1 MVIDYF
7 RFSIDYWGGDWR
19 RGGVC
24 WREETWPR
32 AIGDLGLGKKKEKTR
47 LAMSRRRRTV
57 VIVVCVLAAGAAVW
71 LDRGAGSGLRRA
83 IVRRWPRD
91 DIEKYEGR
99 RFLVVNIVDGD
110 TLDIDIADGEYE
122 HTRVRLLGIDT
133 PETGGGKG
141 EGMYYGPEATEFA
154 EALALGKDVTV
165 ILDEKSPTRD
175 RYGRLLAHLELED
188 GRSVNEE
195 LVGEGFAYADLRFAN
210 DRFERYVG
218 LQEEAVR
225 AKKGLWQQVTKEQL
239 PKWLQRQW
247 PDN

>member
-1 MVIDYF
+1 LDM
-7 RFSIDYWGGDWR
+7 
-19 RGGVC
+19 
-24 WREETWPR
+24 
-32 AIGDLGLGKKKEKTR
+32 KKTKAR
-47 LAMSRRRRTV
+47 LAMSRQRRTV

-71 LDRGAGSGLRRA
+71 LDRGAGSGLRRT

-91 DIEKYEGR
+91 DVEKYEGR

-141 EGMYYGPEATEFA
+141 EEMYYGPEATEFA
-154 EALALGKDVTV
+154 EELALGKEVTV

-210 DRFERYVG
+210 DRFEKYVG
-218 LQEEAVR
+218 LQDKAR
-225 AKKGLWQQVTKEQL
+225 AGKKGLWKEVTKKQL
-239 PKWLQRQW
+239 PKWLQRER
-247 PDN
+247 PGILN